1 MTTLTLRKTDK
12 ADLQHLVACEM
23 EAYAI
28 RKTGFGSDDSAPLDA
43 RGNAP
48 RKMFLG
54 AVEEVIHQ
62 STHLAVIELQKK
74 LDKGYK
80 LFTGGHLQ
88 PTITPYVTT
97 FYVVKPAAQQAE
109 DAKAIAADVAKRYE
123 AEIEAHNDKVYLQ
136 EAKALQEEEARVA
149 AQLKAEDEARAAA
162 EFDKRVRERMRGSK
176 GVK

>member
-28 RKTGFGSDDSAPLDA
+28 RKTGFAADESAPLDA

-62 STHLAVIELQKK
+62 STHLAVIELQAK
-74 LDKGYK
+74 LDEGYK

-88 PTITPYVTT
+88 PTISPYVTT
-97 FYVVKPAAQQAE
+97 FYVVKPEALQAA
-109 DAKAIAADVAKRYE
+109 DAKAIAAEVTAKYH
-123 AEIEAHNDKVYLQ
+123 AEIEAHNDKVYQQ
-136 EAKALQEEEARVA
+136 EAKALAEEEARVA
-149 AQLKAEDEARAAA
+149 AELRAEDAARAAA
-162 EFDKRVRERMRGSK
+162 DLDKRVRERMRGMK
-176 GVK
+176 